1 MRTGAWYVL
10 LLSLGVLLSHFLPDL
25 YHTLNAHAY
34 GGVARAADDP
44 RAIPVGAEQDV
55 APIVAVVM
63 VTLTAAA
70 LMLPIAWVYVLT
82 RAKRGFQQSMVQT
95 LLILSVVVAGV
106 ITIVKSSIA
115 LAFGLAG
122 IVTAVSFRIRLQD
135 TKDAV
140 YIFITIGVGV
150 ACGVQA
156 VEIATALSL
165 VFNLVALLLY
175 WTDFGRVPAALQGP
189 PAELRLQRALAVAN
203 RTQQFI
209 SRIDQEILR
218 SLAPEQLANV
228 ADRVANRQ
236 AALAGAIEEAPPGPG
251 PTQVVQTKKGPRALR
266 VVVSSDHPGARAL
279 VEGVLTAETKK
290 WEFGGATPAAGG
302 QELRYQAKL
311 RKKVPSD
318 LLERRL
324 RAAAGD
330 ALLQLDVA

>member
-44 RAIPVGAEQDV
+44 RAIPVGTEQDL
-55 APIVAVVM
+55 APIVAVVI
-63 VTLTAAA
+63 VTLTSAA

-95 LLILSVVVAGV
+95 LLILPVVVAGV
-106 ITIVKSSIA
+106 ITIVKNSIA

-156 VEIATALSL
+156 VEIATALSI

-175 WTDFGRVPAALQGP
+175 WTDFGRVPAALEGA

-209 SRIDQEILR
+209 SRIDQDILR

-251 PTQVVQTKKGPRALR
+251 PTQVVEAKKGPRALR
-266 VVVSSDHPGARAL
+266 VVVSSDRPGARAL

-290 WEFGGATPAAGG
+290 WEFEGATPAAGG
-302 QELRYQAKL
+302 QELRYRAKL

-324 RAAAGD
+324 RMAAGD